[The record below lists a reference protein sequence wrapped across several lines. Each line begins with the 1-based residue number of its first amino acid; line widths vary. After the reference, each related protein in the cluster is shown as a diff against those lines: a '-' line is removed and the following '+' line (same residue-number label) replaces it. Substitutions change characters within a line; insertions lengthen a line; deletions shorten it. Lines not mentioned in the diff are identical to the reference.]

1 MNSYVE
7 HASLLGQR
15 GGEHKPS
22 ATVQRLPTRLGGALH
37 LYQKTIRAYAAK
49 GARIGF
55 TSFSVRNT
63 AVLNIYSQLG
73 ARFTSAEGV
82 WLWHPGKDQVYSR
95 N

>member
-7 HASLLGQR
+7 HASLLGR
-15 GGEHKPS
+15 RGEHKPS
-22 ATVQRLPTRLGGALH
+22 ATVQRLLTRLGGAVY
-37 LYQKTIRAYAAK
+37 LYQKTIRVYATK